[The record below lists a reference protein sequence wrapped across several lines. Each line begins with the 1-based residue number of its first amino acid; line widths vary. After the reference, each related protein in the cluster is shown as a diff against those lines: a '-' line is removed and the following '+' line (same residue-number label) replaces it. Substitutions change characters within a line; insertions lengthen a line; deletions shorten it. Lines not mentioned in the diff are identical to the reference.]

1 MKYNECPSCG
11 ISMPAHKGHTKTF
24 NKLTDKEKSNSIKVM
39 TINLKRA
46 IKKHSGASEIKK
58 KEKYLRRFLRKVSSI
73 FMSTLSKEF
82 PQQLL
87 MFNLSLSF

>member
-24 NKLTDKEKSNSIKVM
+24 NKLTDKEKSNSIKMM

-46 IKKHSGASEIKK
+46 IKKHSGASGILWAIN
-58 KEKYLRRFLRKVSSI
+58 Y
-73 FMSTLSKEF
+73 LSKK
-82 PQQLL
+82 
-87 MFNLSLSF
+87 